1 MKSRASCLNT
11 AIIRENFKRFW
22 PITAVATVF
31 WFLSGP
37 FMMMLPALSGVS
49 GDIPHLSYTAYDV
62 IFKHIS
68 AGSILLNLALPVAL
82 SVACFGYLHK
92 SSSSNVMHAV
102 PVTRTSLYLS
112 NYLSGLVMS
121 LIPMII
127 NAPLVPLALLARAN
141 INMGAAALL
150 QFMLEEFVI
159 IFFVYALSVF
169 AAMVSGNGVIHAL
182 TAIAFN
188 FLAHVMYLLYSFHAS
203 MNYFGYSTGSSERDL
218 VMMLSPYSYMLET
231 EPFTAADLAGYS
243 IFALL
248 VSALGLAVYKI
259 RRLERAGDSYV
270 FNAARYIIGFL
281 FCFIASSITA
291 ALFGNIGVFSYVI
304 GFVIGYIFGQMIVNK
319 TTKIFNAQSLKAGVV
334 YALAIVLLVGA
345 VKLDVFGYEKR
356 VPQASSVK
364 NARLYSWTVVNY
376 SADAGDFSFK
386 KPENI
391 ALLTAFHQEIVNNK
405 DNFKSSESRYQSF
418 GNERT
423 EWVTIE
429 YELGGRLHMGRE
441 YRVNAG
447 FLRRSEA
454 LKALWECDESVAA
467 RNFVANF
474 APENCEIFLGT
485 RPFASTYG
493 DKDLWYEFIPS
504 GADDVRAIRG
514 LMEALRKD
522 IDNFEFS
529 DLFDDPSERIIDL
542 SISIRASRADYEK
555 AKAESDSPET
565 FDNYNDYARM
575 NSHYIN
581 ISLDSRFESTIK
593 YIRDLNL
600 SEDWNKTL
608 DLMFKN

>member
-1 MKSRASCLNT
+1 MTSKASYLNK
-11 AIIRENFKRFW
+11 AIINENFKRFW
-22 PITAVATVF
+22 PITAVATMF

-37 FMMMLPALSGVS
+37 FVMLLPALSGVS

-112 NYLSGLVMS
+112 NYLSGLIMS
-121 LIPMII
+121 LIPMIT

-141 INMGAAALL
+141 INMGAAPLL
-150 QFMLEEFVI
+150 RFMLEEFVI
-159 IFFVYALSVF
+159 IFFVYALSAF

-203 MNYFGYSTGSSERDL
+203 MNYFGYSSAYGERDITML
-218 VMMLSPYSYMLET
+218 LSPYSYMLRT
-231 EPFTAADLAGYS
+231 EAFGTTQLIGYS
-243 IFALL
+243 LFALL
-248 VSALGLAVYKI
+248 VSALGLAVYKT

-291 ALFGNIGVFSYVI
+291 ALFVDIGVFSYVI

-356 VPQASSVK
+356 VPQVSSVK

-391 ALLTAFHQEIVNNK
+391 ELLTAFHQEIV
-405 DNFKSSESRYQSF
+405 DNRDSFKNSESLYQSY
-418 GNERT
+418 GNART

-441 YRVNAG
+441 YRLRAG

-467 RNFVANF
+467 RNFAGNF
-474 APENCEIFLGT
+474 APENCEIFLNT
-485 RPFASTYG
+485 RPFGSTLGYE
-493 DKDLWYEFIPS
+493 DLWHEFIPS
-504 GADDVRAIRG
+504 GADDVR
-514 LMEALRKD
+514 
-522 IDNFEFS
+522 
-529 DLFDDPSERIIDL
+529 
-542 SISIRASRADYEK
+542 
-555 AKAESDSPET
+555 T
-565 FDNYNDYARM
+565 
-575 NSHYIN
+575 
-581 ISLDSRFESTIK
+581 
-593 YIRDLNL
+593 IRDLWRL
-600 SEDWNKTL
+600 CRKI
-608 DLMFKN
+608 